1 MAPKLC
7 VFEKQDLVLLEGLCH
22 CWWSSCRVQI
32 QQLISGANPSLEVYD
47 GFSWH
52 MRPQIRTGASSV
64 AKLATI
70 LQDKGPP
77 KGLLANL
84 LVKKKATSNHKKA
97 IYQVYIYIIVAP
109 VSAGTLDSVQAELW
123 SQSEPEMVLNCGP
136 GPDSDIYLL

>member
-1 MAPKLC
+1 M
-7 VFEKQDLVLLEGLCH
+7 LLEGLYH

-32 QQLISGANPSLEVYD
+32 QQLISGVNPSLEVYD
-47 GFSWH
+47 RFSWH
-52 MRPQIRTGASSV
+52 ARPQIRTGASSA

-84 LVKKKATSNHKKA
+84 LVKEAMSNRKKA

-109 VSAGTLDSVQAELW
+109 VSAGILDSVQAELW
-123 SQSEPEMVLNCGP
+123 SQSEPEMVLNCGS

>member
-1 MAPKLC
+1 M
-7 VFEKQDLVLLEGLCH
+7 LLEGLYR

-32 QQLISGANPSLEVYD
+32 QQLISGVNPSLEVYD

-52 MRPQIRTGASSV
+52 MRPQICTGASSV

-77 KGLLANL
+77 KGSLGKFTC
-84 LVKKKATSNHKKA
+84 KKKATCNHKTA

-109 VSAGTLDSVQAELW
+109 VSAGTLDSAQAELW